1 MADLDYFF
9 CIERERDFPPSYN
22 ISTFLA
28 YHRIYVKDSR
38 FHNQTIEIHYV
49 DVAKILMS
57 SAFSDFIKG

>member
-9 CIERERDFPPSYN
+9 LHRGRDFPPSYN
-22 ISTFLA
+22 ISKFLA
-28 YHRIYVKDSR
+28 YYRIYVKDSR

-49 DVAKILMS
+49 DVAKKLMS